1 MLYSSW
7 LVPDLGGNI
16 HNFLQYHFA
25 NNIFDSS
32 EIDFNFRT
40 PTILQD
46 FGQKSIPFCIP
57 LRKLT
62 AHIAILKWY
71 LLQKYRLYQFGHY
84 KLYHSKQKYNW
95 VWMEMPY
102 VWYRFSVQFI
112 INQSYLFQPMTPK
125 FKQ

>member
-32 EIDFNFRT
+32 EIDFNFYT

-46 FGQKSIPFCIP
+46 FGKKINLILYPPSKIDSPYCPIEVV
-57 LRKLT
+57 LT
-62 AHIAILKWY
+62 AK
-71 LLQKYRLYQFGHY
+71 
-84 KLYHSKQKYNW
+84 
-95 VWMEMPY
+95 V
-102 VWYRFSVQFI
+102 
-112 INQSYLFQPMTPK
+112 
-125 FKQ
+125 